1 MRHRCNDFCQTTF
14 YKLEKGEIEKN
25 KVEMGNSQENRNAAS
40 IEKVEQGTQALK
52 QKERNIKENK
62 RSIPLG
68 LHLKK

>member
-25 KVEMGNSQENRNAAS
+25 KVEMGNSQENRNVTS

>member
-25 KVEMGNSQENRNAAS
+25 KVEMGNSQENRNATS

>member
-25 KVEMGNSQENRNAAS
+25 KVEMGNSQENRNVTS

-62 RSIPLG
+62 RPIPLG
-68 LHLKK
+68 